1 MNHICLIKK
10 ILALRI
16 VNTQAHLIHEC
27 NQLVSCQTFVVQVN
41 AASQLDQAI
50 KEAKE
55 MAL

>member
-1 MNHICLIKK
+1 MNHIWLILK